1 MPHTRRPSLSTVALQ
16 AGREQE
22 REKDSAR
29 RRVAAG
35 RRRMRN
41 VGFGGDTSVHSRRRT
56 RSRSARQT
64 EGIQRGIPP
73 PLPPADAAVV
83 PFCRTAG
90 SSRFFESQ
98 PPCVEGRL
106 FLGPRSEEGQGK
118 RREGQE
124 GERELRQDGEP
135 YLQDPEAHAREAW
148 RDEVRT
154 RSNPFPINRFKFRS
168 DASLMRPIMDP
179 TKIASAA
186 PPLESTAALARIPDL
201 IWTHSYHACASPTA
215 ERPHP
220 L

>member
-1 MPHTRRPSLSTVALQ
+1 MARCVLRLGDERQKDGWIMLPLYEEEGRGSERGAWSGGSSLRSNGRDRLAGRLINETPVCQGGIQIPVPHTRRPSLSTVALQ

-41 VGFGGDTSVHSRRRT
+41 VGVGGDTSVHSRRRT

-90 SSRFFESQ
+90 QQ
-98 PPCVEGRL
+98 PL
-106 FLGPRSEEGQGK
+106 F
-118 RREGQE
+118 
-124 GERELRQDGEP
+124 
-135 YLQDPEAHAREAW
+135 
-148 RDEVRT
+148 
-154 RSNPFPINRFKFRS
+154 
-168 DASLMRPIMDP
+168 
-179 TKIASAA
+179 
-186 PPLESTAALARIPDL
+186 
-201 IWTHSYHACASPTA
+201 
-215 ERPHP
+215 
-220 L
+220 